1 MAPRGRRA
9 GGAGIPCHPGVSGE
23 RPSPGRGREWLSPR
37 NRALGEQLGVG
48 GGGSLQ
54 NPNEKTESVRVRKPH
69 VGATRV
75 GRSLRFLRG

>member
-1 MAPRGRRA
+1 M
-9 GGAGIPCHPGVSGE
+9 CVC
-23 RPSPGRGREWLSPR
+23 
-37 NRALGEQLGVG
+37 V
-48 GGGSLQ
+48 GGSLQ